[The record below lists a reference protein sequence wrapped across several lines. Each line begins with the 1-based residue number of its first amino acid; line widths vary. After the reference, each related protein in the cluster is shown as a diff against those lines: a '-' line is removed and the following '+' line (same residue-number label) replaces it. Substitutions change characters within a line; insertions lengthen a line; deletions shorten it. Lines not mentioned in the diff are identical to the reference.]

1 MARYY
6 PLIEE
11 IKNHIFQWATEEDWK
26 KIPPALN
33 VALTQVMNELKIYES
48 LKAAGQEDERS
59 ETSEKQ
65 DKKEFIAIFK
75 QKYLEFTD
83 LNFRDPITPV
93 HQVIISKSIKL
104 LRQEGAT
111 PLEFIEWFFDDFA
124 TQERNK
130 QFMPP
135 TINFMLSSFVVNKFL
150 YQMKETLKMRKKDV
164 DNMAISNLLLQIGV
178 DLLDKVKDK
187 NLSTKVLA
195 FSRKEISIKKF
206 VELLNNFAIKYNEN
220 DVIEKLKEIIENK

>member
-11 IKNHIFQWATEEDWK
+11 IKNHVFQWATEEDWK

-195 FSRKEISIKKF
+195 FSRKEISVKKF

-220 DVIEKLKEIIENK
+220 DVVEKLKEIMEK

>member
-11 IKNHIFQWATEEDWK
+11 IKNHVFQWATEEDWK

-195 FSRKEISIKKF
+195 FSRKEISVKKF

-220 DVIEKLKEIIENK
+220 DVIEKLKEIMEK